1 MDAGQGIL
9 LDDVAELAEAWWW
22 EYSCVWGQWRILSRG
37 SVLEAK
43 DKGKLGEKRKSV

>member
-22 EYSCVWGQWRILSRG
+22 EYSCVWGSEEF
-37 SVLEAK
+37 SLE
-43 DKGKLGEKRKSV
+43 GLF